1 LRAYLAFAL
10 VSSLWAQSQGDLF
23 DKAPPDVEEA
33 LRARIT
39 GFYQAHVDKKFRQAD
54 QFVAEDTKDFYY
66 ESNKPAYLAFEIG
79 KITYSE
85 NFTRAKAIV
94 TCKMQ
99 VPMPGFPEPIMAPIP
114 STWRVENGQWF
125 WYVDQTRGRETPFGT
140 MPPAAGN
147 TPAGALPGGFSSLA
161 SALAAGPNI
170 EALRKTVQADK
181 SAVRLSAKTAS
192 SDQVTISSKLP
203 GTVSL
208 ELDVPKAPGFAVELD
223 RTELKT
229 GEEAK
234 VTFRSQP
241 KGKPVTGV
249 AEVRV
254 RVIPTN
260 QVIPITVAI
269 R

>member
-1 LRAYLAFAL
+1 MERVDMLRAYLALAL
-10 VSSLWAQSQGDLF
+10 VSGLWAQTPGDLF

-39 GFYQAHVDKKFRQAD
+39 GFYQAHVEKKFRQAD
-54 QFVAEDTKDFYY
+54 QFVADDTKDFYY
-66 ESNKPAYLAFEIG
+66 EANKPTYLSFEIG
-79 KITYSE
+79 KIIYSD
-85 NFTRAKAIV
+85 NFTKAKAIIN
-94 TCKMQ
+94 CKMR
-99 VPMPGFPEPIMAPIP
+99 VIIPGFPEPIMAPVP
-114 STWRVENGQWF
+114 STWKLENRQWY

-140 MPPAAGN
+140 MKPVE
-147 TPAGALPGGFSSLA
+147 GAPSGGGSFPSLA
-161 SALAAGPNI
+161 SAPDI
-170 EALRKTVQADK
+170 ETLWKSVRADK
-181 SAVRLSAKTAS
+181 NAVQLSAKTAS

-203 GTVSL
+203 GSISL
-208 ELDVPKAPGFAVELD
+208 QLDAPKTPGLEVVLD

-234 VTFRSQP
+234 ITFRSEPQE
-241 KGKPVTGV
+241 KPVTRI

-254 RVIPTN
+254 RVMPTN

>member
-1 LRAYLAFAL
+1 MRMVTMLRAYLAFAL

-66 ESNKPAYLAFEIG
+66 ESNKPAYLSFDIG

-85 NFTRAKAIV
+85 NFTKAKAIIN
-94 TCKMQ
+94 CKMR
-99 VPMPGFPEPIMAPIP
+99 VPMPGFTEPIMAPIP
-114 STWRVENGQWF
+114 STWKLENGQWY

-140 MPPAAGN
+140 MKPAAG
-147 TPAGALPGGFSSLA
+147 AVSGDGSLPSLSS
-161 SALAAGPNI
+161 GPSI
-170 EALRKTVQADK
+170 ETLWKSVRADK
-181 SAVRLSAKTAS
+181 NAVQLSAKTAS

-203 GTVSL
+203 GVISL
-208 ELDVPKAPGFAVELD
+208 QLDAPKTPGLAVELD
-223 RTELKT
+223 RTELKA

-234 VTFRSQP
+234 ITFRSEPQE
-241 KGKPVTGV
+241 KPVTRV

-254 RVIPTN
+254 RVMPTN

>member
-1 LRAYLAFAL
+1 MLRAYLALTL
-10 VSSLWAQSQGDLF
+10 VSGLWAQSQGDLF
-23 DKAPPDVEEA
+23 DKAPPDVDEA

-54 QFVAEDTKDFYY
+54 QFVADDTKDFYY
-66 ESNKPAYLAFEIG
+66 EANKPAYLAFEIG
-79 KITYSE
+79 KVTYFD
-85 NFTRAKAIV
+85 NFTKAKAIIN
-94 TCKMQ
+94 CKMR

-114 STWRVENGQWF
+114 STWKLENGQWY

-140 MPPAAGN
+140 MKPV
-147 TPAGALPGGFSSLA
+147 AGAPPSDGTFPSLN
-161 SALAAGPNI
+161 SAPSI
-170 EALRKTVQADK
+170 ETLWKSVRADK
-181 SAVRLSAKTAS
+181 NAVQLSARTAS
-192 SDQVTISSKLP
+192 SEQVTISSKLP
-203 GTVSL
+203 GNISL
-208 ELDVPKAPGFAVELD
+208 QLEVPKTPGLEVELD

-234 VTFRSQP
+234 VTFRSEPQE
-241 KGKPVTGV
+241 KPVTRV

-254 RVIPTN
+254 HVIPTN